1 MLKWKIVE
9 EEYLKFLRENYDSRI
24 PYSDYGK
31 TKYKPFFGKL
41 FELGEMSYIS
51 QITSPKARH
60 FHLKNSMD
68 FYKIY
73 DPQNFTRLIGVIN
86 LNYMFPSAAVSA
98 NLFGKYDCFLE
109 DCRQR

>member
-51 QITSPKARH
+51 QIPPLS
-60 FHLKNSMD
+60 LKKQHG
-68 FYKIY
+68 FL
-73 DPQNFTRLIGVIN
+73 QNI
-86 LNYMFPSAAVSA
+86 
-98 NLFGKYDCFLE
+98 
-109 DCRQR
+109 